1 MKFLIIGND
10 WKKFELLDLVA
21 KKLFLTKGVGVA
33 DDKLTSFEF
42 ALRQAGIAGTNIV
55 LISSI
60 FPPNAKLIPRKD
72 GLKLIKPGQILFT
85 IYSRNQT
92 NEPNRLVS
100 ASVGI
105 AQPTD
110 RSKYGYLSEYDAF
123 GKNEVESG
131 DYAEDIAAQMLASSL
146 GIPFDIDKSW
156 DEKRQQWTISG
167 QIYKTKNITQSA
179 KGNRDGKWT
188 TVFAAAVLI
197 L

>member
-1 MKFLIIGND
+1 M
-10 WKKFELLDLVA
+10 LDLVA

-42 ALRQAGIAGTNIV
+42 ALRNAGIAGTNVV

-60 FPPNAKLIPRKD
+60 FPPKAKLVSRKD
-72 GLKLIKPGQILFT
+72 GLKLIKPGQVLFT

-92 NEPNRLVS
+92 NEPHRLVS
-100 ASVGI
+100 ASVGV
-105 AQPTD
+105 AQPKDT
-110 RSKYGYLSEYDAF
+110 SKYGYLSEYESF
-123 GKNEVESG
+123 GQDERKTG

-167 QIYKTKNITQSA
+167 QIYKTKNITQTA
-179 KGNRDGKWT
+179 RGDKNGKWT

>member
-1 MKFLIIGND
+1 M
-10 WKKFELLDLVA
+10 LDLVA
-21 KKLFLTKGVGVA
+21 KKLFLTKGVGIA

-42 ALRQAGIAGTNIV
+42 ALRNAGIAGTNIV

-60 FPPNAKLIPRKD
+60 FPPQAKLIPRKD
-72 GLKLIKPGQILFT
+72 GLKLIKPGQVLFT

-92 NEPNRLVS
+92 NEPHRLVS
-100 ASVGI
+100 ASVGV
-105 AQPTD
+105 AQPKDT
-110 RSKYGYLSEYDAF
+110 SKYGYLSEYESF
-123 GKNEVESG
+123 GQDERKTG
-131 DYAEDIAAQMLASSL
+131 DYAEDVAAQMLASSL

-167 QIYKTKNITQSA
+167 QIYKTKNITQTA
-179 KGNRDGKWT
+179 KGDKNGKWT

>member
-1 MKFLIIGND
+1 M
-10 WKKFELLDLVA
+10 LDLVA

-42 ALRQAGIAGTNIV
+42 ALRNAGIAGTNIV

-60 FPPNAKLIPRKD
+60 FPPQAKLVSRKD
-72 GLKLIKPGQILFT
+72 GLKLIKPGQVLFT

-92 NEPNRLVS
+92 NEPHRLVS

-105 AQPTD
+105 AQPKD
-110 RSKYGYLSEYDAF
+110 SSKYGYLSEYESF
-123 GKNEVESG
+123 GQDERKTG

-167 QIYKTKNITQSA
+167 QIYKTKNITQTA
-179 KGNRDGKWT
+179 RGDKNGKWT

-197 L
+197 I

>member
-1 MKFLIIGND
+1 M
-10 WKKFELLDLVA
+10 LDLVA
-21 KKLFLTKGVGVA
+21 KKLFLTKGIGVA
-33 DDKLTSFEF
+33 EDKLTSFEF
-42 ALRQAGIAGTNIV
+42 ALRDAGIAGTNIV

-60 FPPNAKLIPRKD
+60 FPPKAKLIPRKD
-72 GLKLIKPGQILFT
+72 GLKLIKPGQVLFT

-92 NEPNRLVS
+92 NEPHRLVS

-105 AQPTD
+105 AQPKDT
-110 RSKYGYLSEYDAF
+110 SKYGYLSEYESF
-123 GKNEVESG
+123 GQDERKTG

-156 DEKRQQWTISG
+156 DEKRQQWIISG
-167 QIYKTKNITQSA
+167 QIYKTKNITQTA
-179 KGNRDGKWT
+179 KGDKNGKWT